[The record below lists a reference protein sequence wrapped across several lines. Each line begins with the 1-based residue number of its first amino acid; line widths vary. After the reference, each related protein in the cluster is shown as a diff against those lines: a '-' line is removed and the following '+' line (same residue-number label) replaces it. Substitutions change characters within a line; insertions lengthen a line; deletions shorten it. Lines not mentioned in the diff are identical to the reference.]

1 MNKTIKNEDE
11 KPGKKKINENK
22 DLENQIASLEDQLKR
37 ALADYQN
44 LERRVLEE
52 RGHSIKYA
60 NEQLLKQLLP
70 SFDNLYLAEK
80 YLQDEGIKL
89 TVQKLTES
97 LEQVGV
103 KRIAVDGKFDP
114 TKMEAIDVSDGEKD
128 MVVEELRPGFVL
140 FDKVIRPAQVRV
152 GNGKQN

>member
-1 MNKTIKNEDE
+1 MNKTIKNEND
-11 KPGKKKINENK
+11 KSGKKKINENK

-114 TKMEAIDVSDGEKD
+114 NKMEAVDVSDGEKD

-152 GNGKQN
+152 GKGR